1 MMNTL
6 FAERK
11 NRILSFMRDQ
21 AKSLNSM
28 KLTSLDVP
36 SEDREFSTLLDNMIE
51 DGLIIKTRK
60 KDLLF
65 LSAWACHRQVPR

>member
-21 AKSLNSM
+21 AYNPLKFDEL
-28 KLTSLDVP
+28 LISLDVP
-36 SEDREFSTLLDNMIE
+36 SEDGSFSDTS
-51 DGLIIKTRK
+51 II
-60 KDLLF
+60 
-65 LSAWACHRQVPR
+65 